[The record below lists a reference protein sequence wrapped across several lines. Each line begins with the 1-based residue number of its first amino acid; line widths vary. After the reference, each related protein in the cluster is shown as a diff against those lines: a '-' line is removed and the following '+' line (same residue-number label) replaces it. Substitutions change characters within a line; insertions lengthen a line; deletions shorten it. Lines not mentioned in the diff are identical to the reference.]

1 MRKAD
6 IFKHSFSRLVFVL
19 LLICCITGATQIS
32 FAQETL
38 TSDST
43 SSLRA
48 PSNERLL
55 EISQNP
61 DYNYR
66 ETQAELSLWDRFM
79 MWLRNLLGE
88 WLQEKYVEWFL
99 KITAGIAFISVLY
112 LLINQISKG
121 ELRSALAKRRD
132 RTLLDLNLKA
142 VTETDSKLDELLQK
156 ALEKKNYSLAVR
168 YLYQKSIV
176 LLKEQGLINW
186 KADKTNH
193 DFLFEL
199 GNHPVAIPFDR
210 LTYFHEYVDYGD
222 FKIDERRYHTIQ
234 KVFEEFKKLIQ
245 KTE

>member
-1 MRKAD
+1 MRLAD
-6 IFKHSFSRLVFVL
+6 IIKHSFKWVTFL
-19 LLICCITGATQIS
+19 LLLTCSTIWSAQTG
-32 FAQETL
+32 FAQEIIP
-38 TSDST
+38 SDSAST
-43 SSLRA
+43 LRA
-48 PSNERLL
+48 PSEERLL

-66 ETQAELSLWDRFM
+66 ETQAELGLWDRFM
-79 MWLRNLLGE
+79 MWLRNLVGE
-88 WLQEKYVEWFL
+88 WLQEEYVEWFL

-142 VTETDSKLDELLQK
+142 VTETDSKLDELLLK

-222 FKIDERRYHTIQ
+222 FKIDERRYQTIQ
-234 KVFEEFKKLIQ
+234 KVFEEFKSLVQ